1 VSRTV
6 VVRVGPAEQARRELS
21 DALAAI
27 GRGEPIV
34 PAREIWFSSI
44 EQLAATLTESR
55 LELLRLIRR
64 ERPPSVKAL
73 ARLARRSAGT
83 VEKDL
88 QALALAGL
96 VKLVATGRVKR
107 PVAGYDRIHLAA
119 DITIARAAA

>member
-1 VSRTV
+1 MSRTV

-21 DALAAI
+21 DALATI

-34 PAREIWFSSI
+34 PAREIWFASI
-44 EQLAATLTESR
+44 EQLAATLTERR

-64 ERPPSVKAL
+64 ERPRSVKAL
-73 ARLARRSAGT
+73 ARLAGRSTGT

-96 VKLVATGRVKR
+96 VKLLTTGRVKR
-107 PVAGYDRIHLAA
+107 PVAGYDRIQLAG